1 MLTQEIAEE
10 TSFIVEREFTATPLA
25 RKGLNKH
32 YINLVTADVFTPQKT
47 GFFSMIKELFK
58 TIK

>member
-1 MLTQEIAEE
+1 MLTKEIAEE
-10 TSFIVEREFTATPLA
+10 TSFVIEREFTATPLA

-47 GFFSMIKELFK
+47 GFFSMIKALFK
-58 TIK
+58 SVK